1 MADVVFAFL
10 FAGLRSV
17 VVIKANSKRQ
27 CSMVFGALV
36 LITLGAASLTEVTL
50 LPVFAK
56 HGVLECILIT
66 LAAVKIIM
74 IAEYFM
80 ELHDAPRWLRGTM
93 FTWVATTTVVLV
105 GIVGFNSKIY

>member
-1 MADVVFAFL
+1 MADVVFTFL

-17 VVIKANSKRQ
+17 VVIVTNSKRQ
-27 CSMVFGALV
+27 YSIVFGVLV

-93 FTWVATTTVVLV
+93 LTWVATTTVVLV
-105 GIVGFNSKIY
+105 GIVGFNSQIY